1 MKRAS
6 IRPPGIPA
14 PWEKWARRGS
24 GSGRSF
30 SMADAVSQ
38 CASFLMR
45 QSQLQGAASECG
57 APEIQKA
64 RQLRICCIFW
74 LRLRE
79 RASPAPSRALTA
91 LPKPLCL
98 KKHKRQQE
106 KQARLGLVPASQTL
120 PDPAVVVCLGQ
131 VLKTLEPRA
140 LRPEIPHRTAGF
152 CIALHLIDLA
162 LTCGLGSLGSI
173 DSIRPPIPEAC
184 MGQVAKVSGRG
195 RCASCLGS

>member
-1 MKRAS
+1 MKAKKLVKTVVQLIQPELLASGFTFSARGPWSNLGRRLLEAQATPLKRAS

-79 RASPAPSRALTA
+79 RASPAPSRALT
-91 LPKPLCL
+91 PNC
-98 KKHKRQQE
+98 R
-106 KQARLGLVPASQTL
+106 
-120 PDPAVVVCLGQ
+120 
-131 VLKTLEPRA
+131 
-140 LRPEIPHRTAGF
+140 
-152 CIALHLIDLA
+152 
-162 LTCGLGSLGSI
+162 SLF
-173 DSIRPPIPEAC
+173 A
-184 MGQVAKVSGRG
+184 
-195 RCASCLGS
+195 